1 MVEATY
7 STPKHIDLL
16 LTTATTALHLQFE
29 QKSGPGYPH
38 PSNPEEQG
46 VALVSDTGEMDRGT
60 LILGIGNVL
69 WADEGFGVRAAEY
82 LDRHW
87 QFADDVTVM
96 DGGTQGIYLLEHIQK
111 ARILVILDAI
121 DYGLP
126 PATLKLIEDDAVPN
140 YLGAKKVSLHQTGF
154 QEVLAMAEML
164 DTCPE
169 RILLVGV
176 QPVQIEDFGGS
187 LDPLTKAQ
195 LEPASRAAIEW
206 LADLGI
212 PAARRAEPRGRDESI
227 AGGEIDLER
236 YEAERPSRD
245 EACRVGDDRVLN
257 SDRYRV
263 EYRPQPLDPGAVSVD
278 VDHRGK
284 Y

>member
-1 MVEATY
+1 MGEA
-7 STPKHIDLL
+7 
-16 LTTATTALHLQFE
+16 
-29 QKSGPGYPH
+29 G
-38 PSNPEEQG
+38 
-46 VALVSDTGEMDRGT
+46 DTDRGT
-60 LILGIGNVL
+60 LVLGIGNVL

-87 QFADDVTVM
+87 QFAGDVTVM

-126 PATLKLIEDDAVPN
+126 PATLKLIEDAAVPN

-164 DTCPE
+164 DTYPE

-195 LEPASRAAIEW
+195 LEPAASAAIEW
-206 LADLGI
+206 LAERGI
-212 PAARRAEPRGRDESI
+212 QAERRAEPLGREESI

-236 YEAERPSRD
+236 YESERPSEH
-245 EACRVGDDRVLN
+245 EACRVGDERVL
-257 SDRYRV
+257 SSERYRV

>member
-1 MVEATY
+1 M
-7 STPKHIDLL
+7 
-16 LTTATTALHLQFE
+16 
-29 QKSGPGYPH
+29 
-38 PSNPEEQG
+38 
-46 VALVSDTGEMDRGT
+46 SDTGDVDRGT

-87 QFADDVTVM
+87 QFDDDVTVM
-96 DGGTQGIYLLEHIQK
+96 DGGTQGIYLLEHIQN

-126 PATLKLIEDDAVPN
+126 PATLKIIEDDAVPN

-164 DTCPE
+164 DTYPE

-187 LDPLTKAQ
+187 LHPLMKSQ
-195 LEPASRAAIEW
+195 LEPAANEALCW
-206 LADLGI
+206 LAELGI
-212 PAARRAEPRGRDESI
+212 HAERRAEPRSREESI
-227 AGGEIDLER
+227 AGGEIDIER
-236 YEAERPSRD
+236 YESERPAEVD
-245 EACRVGDDRVLN
+245 ACRVGDERVLN

-263 EYRPQPLDPGAVSVD
+263 GYRPQELDPGAVSVD